1 MGKKSGVVRVTR
13 AQQRGET
20 VEYFQGDERGTIL
33 ILTHRP
39 GHESVKTIV
48 QTVPPER

>member
-1 MGKKSGVVRVTR
+1 MEKKAGGGRVAR
-13 AQQRGET
+13 VQKRGET
-20 VEYFQGDERGTIL
+20 VEYFQGEERGTIL

-48 QTVPPER
+48 QTVPIER